1 MIAHNEINVQGA
13 IEGSG
18 GGGGGVANKTDIF
31 SLK

>member
-13 IEGSG
+13 IQGGG

>member
-18 GGGGGVANKTDIF
+18 GGGGVANKTDIF